1 MKKLLGILVLGLLW
15 CNTSIGIEYNPK
27 NFPGEVFELRG
38 CSVGTIRENYSIDL
52 NLGIIELTSTTT
64 DDPTTESN
72 KFHNYSIK
80 LEIDQI
86 TNNIISVRRLSMSQL
101 WKHMEQ
107 KKKDRIYLENVYVDK
122 TLHIGVKNKGDNGY
136 SISRAI
142 NRYEAPYHESRKVR
156 KRIKKSFGKE
166 SGNIG
171 NRYATCE
178 TKLIKKGN
186 KKIAYEKEIAEKE
199 KKDAEKKRIAEEKAK
214 AKEYE
219 KLEAKHRKKCKGF
232 DKETPEYKNCIYDTE
247 NKEIAKAKTEE
258 ERIAQENKLT
268 EIDPDLIPIATGSGF
283 FVSRDGHIITNEHVA
298 GICELL
304 AIKVGGKKHYLNVI
318 TTDQVNDLG
327 LLQGNYK
334 NPKYLEIDIEGPNLG
349 EEIVT
354 MGYPLGSFTGA
365 GVKITKGIV
374 SSLSGPGNNYSEFQI
389 DAAIGP
395 GSSGGPVINKSA
407 QVVGVAYGGINKM
420 KAIKE
425 QEHIPENINFAI
437 SSQTLTNFLKA
448 NKVNYTK
455 AYRDK
460 KLDTEVIAQIG
471 DAATVHLYCLNTE
484 EFYTALKKAESH
496 TDILLD
502 LK

>member
-1 MKKLLGILVLGLLW
+1 MRKVILVLLVGLFW
-15 CNTSIGIEYNPK
+15 CNTSFAEKKQVRYVMYAKALAPLFSAKSSILPSYNIERSKMVRIGKDDQVNFFLKTAQKLKKKCERGIKSAGWSINYTCVISVIKYYEPK
-27 NFPGEVFELRG
+27 NPSNNQKIVNRFG
-38 CSVGTIRENYSIDL
+38 IDL
-52 NLGIIELTSTTT
+52 DNIQVSWNGIKDLTAA
-64 DDPTTESN
+64 ERAEEE
-72 KFHNYSIK
+72 KRIA
-80 LEIDQI
+80 E
-86 TNNIISVRRLSMSQL
+86 
-101 WKHMEQ
+101 E
-107 KKKDRIYLENVYVDK
+107 KKKAE
-122 TLHIGVKNKGDNGY
+122 
-136 SISRAI
+136 
-142 NRYEAPYHESRKVR
+142 E
-156 KRIKKSFGKE
+156 KRI
-166 SGNIG
+166 
-171 NRYATCE
+171 
-178 TKLIKKGN
+178 
-186 KKIAYEKEIAEKE
+186 AE
-199 KKDAEKKRIAEEKAK
+199 EKKRIAEEKKK
-214 AKEYE
+214 AEEKRIAEEKAREAEYE
-219 KLEAKHRKKCKGF
+219 RLEAKYRKKCKKAYFNPKGF
-232 DKETPEYKNCIYDTE
+232 EKGTPEYKSCILDLE
-247 NKEIAKAKTEE
+247 KQEIAKAEEKKRIAEEKKKAEE
-258 ERIAQENKLT
+258 ERIAQENKLN

-304 AIKVGGKKHYLNVI
+304 AIKVGGRKHYLNVI

-437 SSQTLTNFLKA
+437 SSQTLTTFLKA

>member
-1 MKKLLGILVLGLLW
+1 M
-15 CNTSIGIEYNPK
+15 
-27 NFPGEVFELRG
+27 
-38 CSVGTIRENYSIDL
+38 
-52 NLGIIELTSTTT
+52 
-64 DDPTTESN
+64 
-72 KFHNYSIK
+72 
-80 LEIDQI
+80 
-86 TNNIISVRRLSMSQL
+86 
-101 WKHMEQ
+101 
-107 KKKDRIYLENVYVDK
+107 
-122 TLHIGVKNKGDNGY
+122 
-136 SISRAI
+136 
-142 NRYEAPYHESRKVR
+142 
-156 KRIKKSFGKE
+156 
-166 SGNIG
+166 
-171 NRYATCE
+171 
-178 TKLIKKGN
+178 
-186 KKIAYEKEIAEKE
+186 
-199 KKDAEKKRIAEEKAK
+199 
-214 AKEYE
+214 
-219 KLEAKHRKKCKGF
+219 
-232 DKETPEYKNCIYDTE
+232 
-247 NKEIAKAKTEE
+247 
-258 ERIAQENKLT
+258 
-268 EIDPDLIPIATGSGF
+268 
-283 FVSRDGHIITNEHVA
+283 
-298 GICELL
+298 

-354 MGYPLGSFTGA
+354 MGYPLGAFTGA